1 MTKRANNDEAKGAKK
16 QGGQADSPMAQQAL
30 ETSIRYFAGMLGEYL
45 AESNRQQARLN
56 RLTTGIFWVLLAT
69 VIIGAINVSVAA
81 AIFLWGMGVLN
92 P

>member
-1 MTKRANNDEAKGAKK
+1 MADHTNGKRKSGTDPKIKEEFS
-16 QGGQADSPMAQQAL
+16 DSSFA
-30 ETSIRYFAGMLGEYL
+30 YFAERLGEYL

-69 VIIGAINVSVAA
+69 VIIGAINVAVAI